1 MSKREEEICI
11 WIHHIATG
19 LGIIMGTVGLSG
31 WLRRPKRG
39 VAGWL
44 RGFLM
49 GIFLLTQLYAGLKIL
64 TDIFRRCDKE
74 EGETKE
80 PKDQKSSLD
89 GSFARIRRLCPGK
102 REQRAAAWTALAAGV
117 AFKLGVP
124 ALLGRR

>member
-1 MSKREEEICI
+1 MSKREEGICI

-19 LGIIMGTVGLSG
+19 LGVSMGLVGLAG
-31 WLRRPKRG
+31 WLRRPKGG
-39 VAGWL
+39 VVGWL
-44 RGFLM
+44 RGFLL
-49 GIFLLTQLYAGLKIL
+49 GIFLLTQFYACLKIL

-74 EGETKE
+74 DGETKGAE
-80 PKDQKSSLD
+80 DRKSSLD

-102 REQRAAAWTALAAGV
+102 REQRAAAWSALAAGV

>member
-1 MSKREEEICI
+1 MSKREEGICI

-19 LGIIMGTVGLSG
+19 LGIIMGLAGLAG

-44 RGFLM
+44 RGFLL
-49 GIFLLTQLYAGLKIL
+49 GIFLLTQLYACLKIL
-64 TDIFRRCDKE
+64 ADIFRRCDKE

-102 REQRAAAWTALAAGV
+102 REQRAAAWSALAAGV

>member
-1 MSKREEEICI
+1 MSKREEGICI

-19 LGIIMGTVGLSG
+19 LGIIMGTVGLAG

-44 RGFLM
+44 RGFLL
-49 GIFLLTQLYAGLKIL
+49 GIFLLTQFYACLKIL
-64 TDIFRRCDKE
+64 ADIFHRCDKE
-74 EGETKE
+74 EGKTERAEDRT
-80 PKDQKSSLD
+80 SSLH

-102 REQRAAAWTALAAGV
+102 REQRAAAWSALAAGV

>member
-1 MSKREEEICI
+1 MSKREEGICI

-19 LGIIMGTVGLSG
+19 LGIIMGTVGLAG

-89 GSFARIRRLCPGK
+89 GSFARIRMLCPGK

>member
-19 LGIIMGTVGLSG
+19 LGIIMGTVGQAG

-102 REQRAAAWTALAAGV
+102 REQRAAAWSALAAGV

>member
-1 MSKREEEICI
+1 MSKREEGICI

-19 LGIIMGTVGLSG
+19 LGVIMGMAGMAG

-44 RGFLM
+44 RGFLL
-49 GIFLLTQLYAGLKIL
+49 GIFLLTQFYACLKIL
-64 TDIFRRCDKE
+64 ADIFRRCDKE
-74 EGETKE
+74 EGKTEGAEDRT
-80 PKDQKSSLD
+80 SSLH

>member
-1 MSKREEEICI
+1 MSKREEGICI

-19 LGIIMGTVGLSG
+19 LGVIMGLAGLAG

-44 RGFLM
+44 RGFLL
-49 GIFLLTQLYAGLKIL
+49 GIFLLTQLYACLKIL
-64 TDIFRRCDKE
+64 ADIFRRCDKE

-102 REQRAAAWTALAAGV
+102 REQRAAAWSALAAGV

>member
-1 MSKREEEICI
+1 MSKREEGICI

-19 LGIIMGTVGLSG
+19 LGIIMGTVGLAG

>member
-1 MSKREEEICI
+1 MSKREEGICI

-19 LGIIMGTVGLSG
+19 LGIIMGTVGLAG
-31 WLRRPKRG
+31 WLCRPKRG

-102 REQRAAAWTALAAGV
+102 REQRAAAWSALAAGV

>member
-1 MSKREEEICI
+1 MSKREEGICI

-19 LGIIMGTVGLSG
+19 LGVIMGMAGMAG
-31 WLRRPKRG
+31 WLHRPKEG

-44 RGFLM
+44 RGFLL
-49 GIFLLTQLYAGLKIL
+49 GIFLLTQFYACLKIL
-64 TDIFRRCDKE
+64 ADIFHRCDKE
-74 EGETKE
+74 EGKTEGAEDRT
-80 PKDQKSSLD
+80 SSLH

-102 REQRAAAWTALAAGV
+102 REQRAAAWSALAVGV

>member
-1 MSKREEEICI
+1 MSKREEGICI

-19 LGIIMGTVGLSG
+19 LGIIMGTVGLAG

-44 RGFLM
+44 RGFLL

>member
-19 LGIIMGTVGLSG
+19 LGVIMGMAG

-74 EGETKE
+74 EGKTEGAEDRT
-80 PKDQKSSLD
+80 SSLH